1 MAAQPKENS
10 INLLPKD
17 EFSSS
22 NLGRILAWFLSTF
35 RIMVIL
41 VELVVVLAFL
51 SRFWLDSRNADLND
65 EIEQK
70 QAQILASA
78 DFEEEFRSIQK
89 RLKIFSQLTA
99 KEKPFSSNLAML
111 TSYIPAEVFLSS
123 ATLAGSKI
131 VLEGFSSAEQGIAQF
146 IANLETVQD
155 YEGVYLTSLDSDTE
169 NAGQLTFTLEIK
181 LKT

>member
-1 MAAQPKENS
+1 MAALPKENP

-22 NLGRILAWFLSTF
+22 DLGRILAWFLSTF

-41 VELVVVLAFL
+41 VELIVVLAFL
-51 SRFWLDSRNADLND
+51 SRFWLDSKNADLDD

-70 QAQILASA
+70 QALILASA
-78 DFEEEFRSIQK
+78 DFEEEFRSVQK

-99 KEKPFSSNLAML
+99 KEKPFSSSLAVL
-111 TSYIPAEVFLSS
+111 TSYIPSDVFLSS
-123 ATLAGSKI
+123 AALVGSKI
-131 VLEGFSSAEQGIAQF
+131 VLEGLSPTEQSIAQF
-146 IANLETVQD
+146 IANLETVQNYD
-155 YEGVYLTSLDSDTE
+155 GVYLTSLDSDAE